1 MKFVK
6 VKTWACILV
15 GLGFVAHAAQAQE
28 VYVGAGLFGVQLGYA
43 HAVTPSLS
51 LRGDFLTMGSRDK
64 TFKESGTAYQGKINW
79 SRKALLADWFPMGSG
94 FRFTAGATFNDVK
107 FDLLANG
114 AGQTV
119 DINGRQLSLTANDSL
134 SIQVKMPSTTPYV
147 GIGFGHKP
155 GSKGW
160 GFHSD
165 FGASLG
171 KFKVTETRTGGLV
184 NGGVLG
190 VTQTD
195 VDKELAEVREG
206 VAKLKLLPQLTLGVS
221 YHF

>member
-1 MKFVK
+1 MS
-6 VKTWACILV
+6 ILV
-15 GLGFVAHAAQAQE
+15 GLGFAAHAAQAQE
-28 VYVGAGLFGVQLGYA
+28 VYVGAGLLGVQVGYA
-43 HAVTPSLS
+43 YAVMPSLNV
-51 LRGDFLTMGSRDK
+51 RGDFLTLGNRDK
-64 TFKESGTAYQGKINW
+64 TFNESGTAYQGKINW
-79 SRKALLADWFPMGSG
+79 SRRALLADWFPMGGG
-94 FRFTAGATFNDVK
+94 FRLTVGATFNDVK

-119 DINGRQLSLTANDSL
+119 DINGRKLSLSANDSL
-134 SIQVKMPSTTPYV
+134 NIQIKMPKTTPYV

-160 GFHSD
+160 GLHSD

-171 KFKVTETRTGGLV
+171 KFQVTETRTGGLV
-184 NGGVLG
+184 NGGSLG